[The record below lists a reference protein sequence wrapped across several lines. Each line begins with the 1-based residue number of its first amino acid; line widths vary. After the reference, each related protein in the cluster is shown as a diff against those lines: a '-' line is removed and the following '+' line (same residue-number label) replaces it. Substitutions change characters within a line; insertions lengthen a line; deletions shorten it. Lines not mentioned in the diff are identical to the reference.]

1 MPRPQIRD
9 DARVAAFV
17 LGASRTRYLV
27 MRQEDVW
34 FITFNGEEFGP
45 YRSEREAMLF
55 ATDAAHKLGELGEDT
70 QVFRVDENGA
80 AEPVWTYGRDYG
92 STVTGGFVY
101 RGSRYAGELAGAY
114 LGADF
119 GSGRVFV
126 GGAGGLDTVGHLD
139 AITSFGEDDGH
150 ELWAVTYDGGLY
162 ELSAS

>member
-1 MPRPQIRD
+1 MARPQIRD

-80 AEPVWTYGRDYG
+80 AEPVWDLR
-92 STVTGGFVY
+92 
-101 RGSRYAGELAGAY
+101 SRP
-114 LGADF
+114 
-119 GSGRVFV
+119 
-126 GGAGGLDTVGHLD
+126 
-139 AITSFGEDDGH
+139 
-150 ELWAVTYDGGLY
+150 
-162 ELSAS
+162 LSAGVIRHLRFCFCKR

>member
-1 MPRPQIRD
+1 MATGSRSARVTQLLPKKIAITLGTKVITSALASTQDRSKMRDFMPRPQIRD

-80 AEPVWTYGRDYG
+80 AEPVWTYG
-92 STVTGGFVY
+92 
-101 RGSRYAGELAGAY
+101 
-114 LGADF
+114 
-119 GSGRVFV
+119 
-126 GGAGGLDTVGHLD
+126 LDPYPP
-139 AITSFGEDDGH
+139 A
-150 ELWAVTYDGGLY
+150 A
-162 ELSAS
+162 